1 LNCGRILIVDDQPQL
16 RRVMRII
23 LTDAG
28 YEVDDAKTG
37 EMAIA
42 KVRGF
47 LPDLVLLDIDMPGMG
62 GIAACKTIR
71 AAANI
76 AIIILTVRNSEAD
89 RVEAR
94 DGGADDFLTKPFSA
108 PELLACIRA
117 ALWRT
122 QAL

>member
-1 LNCGRILIVDDQPQL
+1 
-16 RRVMRII
+16 MRII

-76 AIIILTVRNSEAD
+76 AIIMLTVRNSEAD
-89 RVEAR
+89 RVEALEA
-94 DGGADDFLTKPFSA
+94 GADDFVKKPFSA

-117 ALWRT
+117 ALRRT
-122 QAL
+122 QA